1 MRWEKRR
8 RLRVPPFFF
17 ACCARP
23 FPPIFKL
30 PSLSADATFPRMGR
44 KALAALALLG
54 WSSSGHAVAPLHDPV
69 VLNLGINC
77 QWKLTCERRQR
88 KAMADAHRFIAR
100 SHPPVWRIQMC
111 NRNARRGPSRIDW
124 VGFDNCI
131 RNPRLSAPAPRQR

>member
-17 ACCARP
+17 VFSARP
-23 FPPIFKL
+23 FPLIFKL
-30 PSLSADATFPRMGR
+30 PSLPGAASFRAMGR
-44 KALAALALLG
+44 KALAALALLA

-69 VLNLGINC
+69 ALNVGINC
-77 QWKLTCERRQR
+77 QWKLSCERRQR
-88 KAMADAHRFIAR
+88 KAMAAARKFIAR

-111 NRNARRGPSRIDW
+111 NRNARRAPTRIDW

-131 RNPRLSAPAPRQR
+131 RNPRLSPSSSSQR